1 MTPRAREVVEQ
12 LRGLFTAKDRANLAR
27 FGIDAPTA
35 LGVSMANIQK
45 LAKRLGRDHALAEE
59 LWATGVYEARLL
71 CAFVEQPER
80 VTAAQMERWCKQFDN
95 WAVCDTLCFKLFD
108 QTKHAWTKAE
118 AWCKRTAEFEKRAGF
133 ALLATLAG
141 HDKTASDD
149 RFLASLAWIEA
160 GAADERNF
168 VKKGVS
174 WALRRVGMRGPKV
187 KKAAL
192 ELAGRLAAAEH
203 AGARWVGRDAL
214 RDLSK
219 RR

>member
-1 MTPRAREVVEQ
+1 MTARAREVIEQ
-12 LRGLFTAKDRANLAR
+12 LRGLSTAKDRANLAR

-45 LAKRLGRDHALAEE
+45 LAKRLGRDHALAGE

-71 CAFVEQPER
+71 CAFVEEPDR
-80 VTAAQMERWCKQFDN
+80 VTAAQMERWCKHFDN

-118 AWCKRTAEFEKRAGF
+118 AWCKRTAEFEKRAS
-133 ALLATLAG
+133 LAVLSCPARV
-141 HDKTASDD
+141 ASKANPA

-160 GAADERNF
+160 GADDERNF

-174 WALRRVGMRGPKV
+174 WALRRVGMRGPEV
-187 KKAAL
+187 KKASLAL
-192 ELAGRLAAAEH
+192 AARLAASEH
-203 AGARWVGRDAL
+203 VGARWVGRDAL
-214 RDLSK
+214 RDLAK

>member
-1 MTPRAREVVEQ
+1 MTKRAREVVEE
-12 LRGLFTAKDRANLAR
+12 LRRLATAKDHANLAR
-27 FGIDAPTA
+27 FGIVAPGA

-45 LAKRLGRDHALAEE
+45 LAKRLGRSHELAAE

-71 CAFVEQPER
+71 CAFVEEPER
-80 VTAAQMERWCKQFDN
+80 VTAAQMERWCKDFDN
-95 WAVCDTLCFKLFD
+95 WGVCDTLCFKLFD
-108 QTKHAWTKAE
+108 QTAHAWAKAE
-118 AWCKRTAEFEKRAGF
+118 AWCKRKAEFEKRAGY

-141 HDKTASDD
+141 HDKRSGEE

-168 VKKGVS
+168 VKKGIS
-174 WALRRVGMRGPKV
+174 WALRRVGMRSPAV
-187 KKAAL
+187 RKAAL
-192 ELAGRLAAAEH
+192 ELAARLAESEN

-214 RDLSK
+214 RDLGK

>member
-1 MTPRAREVVEQ
+1 MTARAREVIEQ
-12 LRGLFTAKDRANLAR
+12 LRGLSTAKDRANLAR
-27 FGIDAPTA
+27 FGIEAPTA

-45 LAKRLGRDHALAEE
+45 LAKRLGRDHALAGE
-59 LWATGVYEARLL
+59 LWDTGVYEARLL
-71 CAFVEQPER
+71 CAFIEDPQR

-141 HDKTASDD
+141 HDRESSED
-149 RFLASLAWIEA
+149 RFVASLAWIEA

-192 ELAGRLAAAEH
+192 ALAARLAASGH